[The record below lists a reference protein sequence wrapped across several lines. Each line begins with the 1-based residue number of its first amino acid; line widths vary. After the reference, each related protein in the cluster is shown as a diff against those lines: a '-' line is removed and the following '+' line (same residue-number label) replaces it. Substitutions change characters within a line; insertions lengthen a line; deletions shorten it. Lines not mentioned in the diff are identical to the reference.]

1 MMKDLKKEIG
11 KKIKSTRLDR
21 KSTQA
26 DICDD
31 ETELTIRQLARIEN
45 GQAMPTVPKLIYLAK
60 KLNVEVQYFVDID
73 KIEIPKDYLRL
84 KKELVDSPTY
94 ADRERIERKQAIL
107 EEIGECYYD
116 LLPEDEQLL
125 IDVIQARLD
134 IYNSSDVRYGF
145 ALLEE
150 YFQQILKKTIYTVN
164 DLLIIELYFFCCAV
178 GLEDKRY
185 FQELADK
192 VMLDIDYRDK
202 EYLTQLEKIL
212 LVLLAQLEEKY
223 TLKYIQTFE
232 DVIDKTRH
240 VYYKPII
247 YMFKA
252 KYMLHVE
259 KNKEKSEEFYG
270 KAITFAELLDDE
282 VLVQRLLEEKKND
295 F

>member
-1 MMKDLKKEIG
+1 
-11 KKIKSTRLDR
+11 
-21 KSTQA
+21 
-26 DICDD
+26 
-31 ETELTIRQLARIEN
+31 
-45 GQAMPTVPKLIYLAK
+45 MPTVPKLIYLAK

-116 LLPEDEQLL
+116 RLPEDEQLL

-212 LVLLAQLEEKY
+212 LVLLAQLEEKC

-240 VYYKPII
+240 VYYKPLI

-259 KNKEKSEEFYG
+259 KSKEKSEELYG

>member
-1 MMKDLKKEIG
+1 MKVLKKEIG

-31 ETELTIRQLARIEN
+31 ESELTIRQLARIEN

-60 KLNVEVQYFVDID
+60 KLNVEGQYIVDID

-94 ADRERIERKQAIL
+94 ADRERIERKLAIL

-116 LLPEDEQLL
+116 RLPEDEQLL

-134 IYNSSDVRYGF
+134 IYNSSDVRYGL

-192 VMLDIDYRDK
+192 VMLDIDYGDK

>member
-1 MMKDLKKEIG
+1 M
-11 KKIKSTRLDR
+11 
-21 KSTQA
+21 
-26 DICDD
+26 
-31 ETELTIRQLARIEN
+31 TIRQLARIEN
-45 GQAMPTVPKLIYLAK
+45 GQAMPTVPKLIYIAK

-73 KIEIPKDYLRL
+73 KIEIPKDNLRL

-94 ADRERIERKQAIL
+94 ADRERIERKQEIL

-116 LLPEDEQLL
+116 RLPEDEQLL

-134 IYNSSDVRYGF
+134 IYNSSDVRYGL

-240 VYYKPII
+240 VFYKPLI

-259 KNKEKSEEFYG
+259 KNKEKSEELYG

>member
-1 MMKDLKKEIG
+1 MKDLKKEIG

-21 KSTQA
+21 KYTQA

-31 ETELTIRQLARIEN
+31 ESELTIRQLARIEN

-60 KLNVEVQYFVDID
+60 KLNVEVQYIVDID

-94 ADRERIERKQAIL
+94 ADRERIERKQEIL

-116 LLPEDEQLL
+116 RLPEDEQLL

-134 IYNSSDVRYGF
+134 IYNSSDVRYGL

-202 EYLTQLEKIL
+202 EYLTQLE
-212 LVLLAQLEEKY
+212 EKY

-240 VYYKPII
+240 VFYKPLI

-259 KNKEKSEEFYG
+259 KNKEKSEELYG

>member
-1 MMKDLKKEIG
+1 M
-11 KKIKSTRLDR
+11 
-21 KSTQA
+21 
-26 DICDD
+26 
-31 ETELTIRQLARIEN
+31 
-45 GQAMPTVPKLIYLAK
+45 
-60 KLNVEVQYFVDID
+60 
-73 KIEIPKDYLRL
+73 
-84 KKELVDSPTY
+84 
-94 ADRERIERKQAIL
+94 
-107 EEIGECYYD
+107 
-116 LLPEDEQLL
+116 
-125 IDVIQARLD
+125 IQARLD
-134 IYNSSDVRYGF
+134 IYNSSDVRYGL

-192 VMLDIDYRDK
+192 VMLDIDYGDK

-259 KNKEKSEEFYG
+259 KNKEKSEELYG

>member
-212 LVLLAQLEEKY
+212 LVLLAQLE
-223 TLKYIQTFE
+223 
-232 DVIDKTRH
+232 
-240 VYYKPII
+240 
-247 YMFKA
+247 
-252 KYMLHVE
+252 
-259 KNKEKSEEFYG
+259 
-270 KAITFAELLDDE
+270 
-282 VLVQRLLEEKKND
+282 
-295 F
+295 

>member
-1 MMKDLKKEIG
+1 MRDLKKEIG

-21 KSTQA
+21 KYTQA

-31 ETELTIRQLARIEN
+31 ESELTIRQLARIEN

-60 KLNVEVQYFVDID
+60 KLNVEVQYIVDID

-116 LLPEDEQLL
+116 RLPEDEQLL

-134 IYNSSDVRYGF
+134 IYNSSDVRYGL

-202 EYLTQLEKIL
+202 EYLTQLE
-212 LVLLAQLEEKY
+212 EKY

-240 VYYKPII
+240 VFYKPLI

-259 KNKEKSEEFYG
+259 KNKEKSEELYG

>member
-1 MMKDLKKEIG
+1 MKDLKKEIG

-21 KSTQA
+21 KYTQA

-31 ETELTIRQLARIEN
+31 ESELTIRQLARIEN

-60 KLNVEVQYFVDID
+60 KLNVEVQYIVDID

-94 ADRERIERKQAIL
+94 ADRERIERKLAIL

-116 LLPEDEQLL
+116 RLPEDEQLL

-134 IYNSSDVRYGF
+134 IYNSSDVRYGL

-192 VMLDIDYRDK
+192 VMLDIDYGDK

-232 DVIDKTRH
+232 DVIAVSYTHLTCR
-240 VYYKPII
+240 
-247 YMFKA
+247 
-252 KYMLHVE
+252 
-259 KNKEKSEEFYG
+259 
-270 KAITFAELLDDE
+270 
-282 VLVQRLLEEKKND
+282 RLLTCRSRWSPYH
-295 F
+295 

>member
-21 KSTQA
+21 KYTQA

-202 EYLTQLEKIL
+202 EYLTQLEKYCL
-212 LVLLAQLEEKY
+212 
-223 TLKYIQTFE
+223 FC
-232 DVIDKTRH
+232 
-240 VYYKPII
+240 
-247 YMFKA
+247 
-252 KYMLHVE
+252 
-259 KNKEKSEEFYG
+259 
-270 KAITFAELLDDE
+270 
-282 VLVQRLLEEKKND
+282 
-295 F
+295 

>member
-1 MMKDLKKEIG
+1 MKDLKKEIG

-21 KSTQA
+21 KYTQA

-31 ETELTIRQLARIEN
+31 ESELTIRQLARIEN

-60 KLNVEVQYFVDID
+60 KLN
-73 KIEIPKDYLRL
+73 YLRL

-94 ADRERIERKQAIL
+94 ADRERIERKLAIL

-116 LLPEDEQLL
+116 RLPEDEQLL

-134 IYNSSDVRYGF
+134 IYNSSDVRYGL

-259 KNKEKSEEFYG
+259 KNKEKSEELYG

>member
-1 MMKDLKKEIG
+1 MKDLKKEIG

-21 KSTQA
+21 KYTQA

-31 ETELTIRQLARIEN
+31 ESELTIRQLARIEN

-60 KLNVEVQYFVDID
+60 KLNVEVQYIVDID

-94 ADRERIERKQAIL
+94 ADRERIERKQEIL

-116 LLPEDEQLL
+116 RLPEDEQLL

-134 IYNSSDVRYGF
+134 IYNSSDVRYGL

-202 EYLTQLEKIL
+202 EYLT
-212 LVLLAQLEEKY
+212 
-223 TLKYIQTFE
+223 
-232 DVIDKTRH
+232 
-240 VYYKPII
+240 
-247 YMFKA
+247 
-252 KYMLHVE
+252 
-259 KNKEKSEEFYG
+259 
-270 KAITFAELLDDE
+270 
-282 VLVQRLLEEKKND
+282 
-295 F
+295 

>member
-1 MMKDLKKEIG
+1 MKDLKKEIG

-21 KSTQA
+21 KYTQA

-31 ETELTIRQLARIEN
+31 ESELTIRQLARIEN

-60 KLNVEVQYFVDID
+60 KLNVEVQYIVDID

-94 ADRERIERKQAIL
+94 ADRERIERKLAIL

-116 LLPEDEQLL
+116 RLPEDEQLL

-134 IYNSSDVRYGF
+134 IYNSSDVRYGL

-192 VMLDIDYRDK
+192 VMLDIDYGDK

-212 LVLLAQLEEKY
+212 LVLLAQLLQKQLLLMKHQL
-223 TLKYIQTFE
+223 TILLIW
-232 DVIDKTRH
+232 
-240 VYYKPII
+240 
-247 YMFKA
+247 
-252 KYMLHVE
+252 L
-259 KNKEKSEEFYG
+259 
-270 KAITFAELLDDE
+270 TFAML
-282 VLVQRLLEEKKND
+282 Q
-295 F
+295 

>member
-1 MMKDLKKEIG
+1 M
-11 KKIKSTRLDR
+11 
-21 KSTQA
+21 
-26 DICDD
+26 
-31 ETELTIRQLARIEN
+31 
-45 GQAMPTVPKLIYLAK
+45 
-60 KLNVEVQYFVDID
+60 
-73 KIEIPKDYLRL
+73 
-84 KKELVDSPTY
+84 
-94 ADRERIERKQAIL
+94 
-107 EEIGECYYD
+107 
-116 LLPEDEQLL
+116 
-125 IDVIQARLD
+125 
-134 IYNSSDVRYGF
+134 RYGL

-192 VMLDIDYRDK
+192 VMLDIDYGDK

-252 KYMLHVE
+252 KYMLLSLIH
-259 KNKEKSEEFYG
+259 
-270 KAITFAELLDDE
+270 I
-282 VLVQRLLEEKKND
+282 
-295 F
+295 

>member
-1 MMKDLKKEIG
+1 MKDLKKEIG

-21 KSTQA
+21 KYTQA

-31 ETELTIRQLARIEN
+31 ESELTIRQLARIEN

-60 KLNVEVQYFVDID
+60 KLNVEVQYIVDID

-94 ADRERIERKQAIL
+94 ADRERIERKLAIL
-107 EEIGECYYD
+107 EEIGECYFD
-116 LLPEDEQLL
+116 RLPEDEQLL

-134 IYNSSDVRYGF
+134 IYNSSDVRYGL

-202 EYLTQLEKIL
+202 EYLTQLEKNIACFAST
-212 LVLLAQLEEKY
+212 VGRE
-223 TLKYIQTFE
+223 
-232 DVIDKTRH
+232 
-240 VYYKPII
+240 I
-247 YMFKA
+247 YA
-252 KYMLHVE
+252 
-259 KNKEKSEEFYG
+259 
-270 KAITFAELLDDE
+270 
-282 VLVQRLLEEKKND
+282 
-295 F
+295 